1 MLLNA
6 LGCRAVPP
14 APQQKQL
21 FSPCV
26 NSAKVQKSCSTK
38 WRLCCG
44 VITWQRRQLEMSNN
58 CRGSEGAVRGP
69 SFFFLLSRSGH
80 PSTNDRMVRSSL
92 RSLYPLSGPCSSGS
106 FLCSLVIS
114 VVSCLS
120 SFALAFPY
128 YCFRKALSERLAGSL
143 KLLRYHQP
151 FPFLS
156 RQQRRGGV
164 EFWSAFGRC
173 LFWLSDGCIPAWGS
187 HECHWCAMV

>member
-1 MLLNA
+1 MPRFRSPAQPSEDFAVGLLLDREGSWRWA
-6 LGCRAVPP
+6 IIVE
-14 APQQKQL
+14 
-21 FSPCV
+21 
-26 NSAKVQKSCSTK
+26 VQKV
-38 WRLCCG
+38 W
-44 VITWQRRQLEMSNN
+44 W
-58 CRGSEGAVRGP
+58 RGS
-69 SFFFLLSRSGH
+69 SFLFLLSRSGH
-80 PSTNDRMVRSSL
+80 PSTNDRIVRSIL

-106 FLCSLVIS
+106 SQCSLVIS

-128 YCFRKALSERLAGSL
+128 YCLRKALSERLAGSL
-143 KLLRYHQP
+143 KLMRYHQP

-187 HECHWCAMV
+187 QECHWCAMV